1 MNPTLKAPGSWRL
14 KLNCDEPLSNFA
26 FKFKL
31 RRYIM
36 VWESDAAADL
46 VGGLGDGW
54 SDEGLAR
61 LLGGRGLHSVP
72 FQLNL
77 SSSVHRRSKINS

>member
-1 MNPTLKAPGSWRL
+1 
-14 KLNCDEPLSNFA
+14 
-26 FKFKL
+26 
-31 RRYIM
+31 M